1 MSPLHVVFSM
11 SAAVDLRSGLVLAG
25 RDDRVV
31 ALADNLSFGPIDPP
45 DPALRAAWI
54 EAELGYE
61 GWDEVGSESEKF
73 WALALAADSLPTAWI
88 SRRSVQDYTGFLE
101 FLWRLGDRP
110 CNVVDLTDQM
120 VTHHDDEGRVSKP
133 HLVLSPAL
141 LNPYQFVENKLFDL
155 AQPLTTQARS
165 AYRATW
171 QKLRAEN
178 APLRILA
185 SNLAL
190 ISAPISYFDAA
201 LQSYIT
207 ERWQKV
213 ARVVADVMVK
223 YSDLDVLHIDDLV
236 LAARVRALAGAGLVE
251 AKGDLMQ
258 IRFSEIRLPG
268 SGTLIPAN

>member
-1 MSPLHVVFSM
+1 M
-11 SAAVDLRSGLVLAG
+11 SAAGDLSEALTLMG
-25 RDDRVV
+25 RDDGVV
-31 ALADNLSFGPIDPP
+31 ALPDNLSFGPIHPP

-61 GWDEVGSESEKF
+61 GWDEVGSASDKF
-73 WALALAADSLPTAWI
+73 WAAALAADSLPIAWI
-88 SRRSVQDYTGFLE
+88 SRRSAQDYAGFLE

-120 VTHHDDEGRVSKP
+120 VTRHDKEGRVSEP
-133 HLVLSPAL
+133 HLVVSPAL
-141 LNPYQFVENKLFDL
+141 LNPYQFIENRLFDL

-171 QKLRAEN
+171 QKLRPEN
-178 APLRILA
+178 APLRILT

-190 ISAPISYFDAA
+190 TSVPISYFDAA
-201 LQSYIT
+201 LQSYVT

-213 ARVVADVMVK
+213 ARVVAELMVK

-236 LAARVRALAGAGLVE
+236 LAARVRALAAAGLVE

-268 SGTLIPAN
+268 SGTLTPAN